1 MSDWAVLCFASW
13 TLFAYLGM
21 ITEASVDLLTPLWL
35 VTTPFLAA
43 FLLLPRMRRPVEA
56 EAESSAPAALLPTES
71 PGEGSHRRLFVV
83 ALVAG
88 LVAAAL
94 AARPG
99 GLPWAVIWIP
109 ALVSAGAAVIADK
122 LRSSVTGISGQAA
135 GWPAHA
141 FAAAVGVAFAA
152 LSLFT
157 ARGNADDAFYVNRAS
172 AVREL
177 GHIPVLDVIFTHE
190 QVARAGGAGLPVD
203 SYSALQGAGA
213 RLVGVSA
220 PSVAYFVFPPVFTF
234 LATWAVWRLIRA
246 WTPRNAWLCFLL
258 GSVFLVWSAQYP
270 LTSGSYFLARIWQG
284 KVALV
289 AWLIPTLYVY
299 LTRWIGRR
307 DALTAVLLLTAGF
320 GSIGLTGSATFVVP
334 LVVLA
339 AVIPLAARLEW
350 RALPVPLA
358 TAAIPFGIGV
368 FALSRYPLAESI
380 GKGDLPSQ
388 AWFYQQAVGSGVVGA
403 VAAFGIWAAP
413 WIARSGPAVRITTGL
428 AVVVALLTVPGSIT
442 FFADVSGLGG
452 TLRRLLW
459 VVPFPA
465 LVGLLVA
472 VPLARRAGALV
483 PVGVAVAIGVLV
495 VVAGHPLWIVNGRN
509 VLHYPPRLHVSQV
522 DRVRAILRHYDG
534 DKPILADK
542 TTMLGISV
550 LTAEPK
556 AVDARTHYL
565 KHTRLSPREK
575 AARIAL
581 TDFIMEPE
589 PQPTPAVRRALAEI
603 DVGLVCVP
611 VSRQQFIPVIESLG
625 PFREAFT
632 TKGVVCA
639 ERLPA
644 SS

>member
-1 MSDWAVLCFASW
+1 
-13 TLFAYLGM
+13 
-21 ITEASVDLLTPLWL
+21 
-35 VTTPFLAA
+35 
-43 FLLLPRMRRPVEA
+43 
-56 EAESSAPAALLPTES
+56 
-71 PGEGSHRRLFVV
+71 
-83 ALVAG
+83 
-88 LVAAAL
+88 
-94 AARPG
+94 
-99 GLPWAVIWIP
+99 
-109 ALVSAGAAVIADK
+109 
-122 LRSSVTGISGQAA
+122 
-135 GWPAHA
+135 
-141 FAAAVGVAFAA
+141 
-152 LSLFT
+152 
-157 ARGNADDAFYVNRAS
+157 
-172 AVREL
+172 
-177 GHIPVLDVIFTHE
+177 
-190 QVARAGGAGLPVD
+190 
-203 SYSALQGAGA
+203 
-213 RLVGVSA
+213 VGVSG

-234 LATWAVWRLIRA
+234 LATWALWRLIRA

-320 GSIGLTGSATFVVP
+320 GSIGLTGSATFVIP

-368 FALSRYPLAESI
+368 FVLSRFPLAESI
-380 GKGDLPSQ
+380 GTGELPSQ
-388 AWFYQQAVGSGVVGA
+388 AWFYQQAVGSGIVGA

-413 WIARSGPAVRITTGL
+413 WIARSGPPVRITSGL
-428 AVVVALLTVPGSIT
+428 AVVVALLTIPGSIAL
-442 FFADVSGLGG
+442 FADVSGLGG

-472 VPLARRAGALV
+472 VPLVRRAGVLV
-483 PVGVAVAIGVLV
+483 PVGVVLAVGALVAVAGN
-495 VVAGHPLWIVNGRN
+495 PLWMVNGRN
-509 VLHYPPRLHVSQV
+509 VLHYPPRLHVAQV
-522 DRVRAILRHYDG
+522 ERVRAILRHYDG

-542 TTMLGISV
+542 TTMLGISI
-550 LTAEPK
+550 LTADPK

-565 KHTRLSPREK
+565 KHTRLSREEK

-581 TDFIMEPE
+581 TDFIMKPRPE
-589 PQPTPAVRRALAEI
+589 PTAEVRRALAEL
-603 DVGLVCVP
+603 DVGLICVP
-611 VSRQQFIPVIESLG
+611 LGRQQFIPVIEGLG
-625 PFREAFT
+625 PYREAFT

-639 ERLPA
+639 ERLPE